1 MTAITPGRF
10 HTTTGTTEAVTT
22 FRRFVTLLAAVGR
35 TVPFHRE
42 TSWELAGSTNVIDRD
57 RDRASLEILALRSYR
72 EHA

>member
-1 MTAITPGRF
+1 M
-10 HTTTGTTEAVTT
+10 